1 MYKVPR
7 KSLPVPII
15 GHSGELVVPVKQ
27 TKQLFDFVKSKQ
39 IVMPK
44 RLKSKLL
51 YLLIK

>member
-7 KSLPVPII
+7 KSVGVPII

-27 TKQLFDFVKSKQ
+27 TKQLYDFVKSKQ
-39 IVMPK
+39 MVMPK
-44 RLKSKLL
+44 TLKTKLL